1 MKVQLSSVDVR
12 VDGHFW
18 RTGSVLNDTIE
29 AGCDKLVIHF
39 EVESD
44 EDPALI
50 AAVLRNSRKGC
61 YVRGAIGV
69 PIEDT
74 LSVNGEPFD
83 FDAYLHPHRDAE
95 A

>member
-1 MKVQLSSVDVR
+1 MKVPLGSVSVH

-44 EDPALI
+44 QAPALI

-74 LSVNGEPFD
+74 LSVNGKPFD
-83 FDAYLHPHRDAE
+83 FNAYPHPQATVG
-95 A
+95 

>member
-1 MKVQLSSVDVR
+1 MKVHLSKVDVH

-18 RTGSVLNDTIE
+18 RAGSVLNNTIE
-29 AGCDKLVIHF
+29 AGCDKLVVHF

-61 YVRGAIGV
+61 YVRGALGV

-74 LSVNGEPFD
+74 LTVNGEPFD
-83 FDAYLHPHRDAE
+83 FDAYPHPPRDA
-95 A
+95 

>member
-1 MKVQLSSVDVR
+1 MKVELKKVDVH

-18 RTGSVLNDTIE
+18 RSGSVLNVTIG

-50 AAVLRNSRKGC
+50 AAVLRNSQKGC

-74 LSVNGEPFD
+74 LNVNGVPFD
-83 FDAYLHPHRDAE
+83 FNAYPHPHRDE
-95 A
+95 